1 MAKKVKGHRANKPN
15 DSFGVVN
22 DDKLYR
28 GKYREEVD
36 KDDDDE
42 DTEELEAQEDT
53 DEESATPQEA
63 ENSSSFASR
72 DEQTSE
78 EENTSDYK
86 KRYDDLKRHYDGKL
100 EEWRTEKESLL
111 TRLSSPA
118 PAVDAG
124 ESTADLE
131 SFRVQYPDMYNAIE
145 QISSSQS
152 EARVKNLEQQL
163 DVIKEREKNLE
174 KDRAYQE
181 LLRLQPDF
189 EDLKS
194 SDEFRKWLKD
204 QPDSISDGV
213 YNNATDAKWAA
224 RVVDLY
230 KADVGLNKKSTRPRK
245 NKDAAM
251 SVSTPAAKE
260 VASVPGEKRVWKA
273 SEIGRMKP
281 WEFEKLEQELDAA
294 RAEGRIDYNS

>member
-36 KDDDDE
+36 KDDDE

-260 VASVPGEKRVWKA
+260 VVSVPGEKRVWKA